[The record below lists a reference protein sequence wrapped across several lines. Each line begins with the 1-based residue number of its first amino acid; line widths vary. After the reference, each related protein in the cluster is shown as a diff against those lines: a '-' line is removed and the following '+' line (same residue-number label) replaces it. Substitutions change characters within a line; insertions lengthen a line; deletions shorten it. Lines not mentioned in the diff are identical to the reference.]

1 MLGALL
7 VIGQLFVMHI
17 NKSKFLI
24 WLIASV
30 TAGTAL
36 YDILPTYWQYWWHML
51 QLWIQG
57 NNPYRDFPFWV
68 LPVGIV
74 FDLIL
79 VFKLIA
85 AYGMFKFK
93 HWGRIL
99 AIYVLSADFLLRLA
113 GFINRVTYY
122 WRHPEMVQRHK
133 EMLESA
139 LSQGY
144 VEVTTISAIPGYIV
158 GLLSLISIIILITG
172 PVKERF
178 RRIPIETKS
187 ESA

>member
-1 MLGALL
+1 M
-7 VIGQLFVMHI
+7 
-17 NKSKFLI
+17 NKSKSLI
-24 WLIASV
+24 WLIASL

-36 YDILPTYWQYWWHML
+36 YVILPTYWKYWWQML

-57 NNPYRDFPFWV
+57 DNPYRDFPFWV

-93 HWGRIL
+93 HWGRTL
-99 AIYVLSADFLLRLA
+99 AIYVLSGDFLLRLA
-113 GFINRVTYY
+113 GFINSVTYH

-133 EMLESA
+133 EMLESMA
-139 LSQGY
+139 SQGGIQII
-144 VEVTTISAIPGYIV
+144 TISLIPGYII
-158 GLLSLISIIILITG
+158 GLLSLISVIILIIR

-178 RRIPIETKS
+178 KGIPVETHKS
-187 ESA
+187 ENA